1 MKLIFPV
8 LIGALLCSCKREQYP
23 IPIGEGDPI
32 APLTAAASGTAVK
45 ATDAARSAVRVNST
59 SQSWNPAQPWEKNPP
74 NSLRSLGIIV
84 KPGQVLTSAEMVA
97 DATYLELE
105 LIDGSKTA
113 EAKTIAVDYEANLAL
128 LTLKSEADSA
138 AFFESTTP
146 IVLAKAPTIGDTL
159 QVLQIEDNGT
169 PLMTEGKLQTVDVS
183 ASFLTGQA
191 FLGYLVKAS
200 MQSAASSFSLP
211 VIHDGDLAG
220 ILVSYDNEDQIS
232 DVLSV
237 DVIQRFLA
245 DAAEGDYAGFP
256 SLGISIS
263 TTIDPIFRNFLKLT
277 PTQGGIFV
285 SKVRP
290 SGAAEKAGVK
300 QGDVILAVDSFE
312 IDPLG
317 YYQHPNYGSV
327 FWGHLIKGE
336 KSAGD
341 TVKLSILRNGEPQEI
356 TATLTRDDP
365 RDVLVPHYQFDRA
378 PNFLVKG
385 GLIFQELNRPLLEAY
400 GEEWTSRAPLNL
412 LDAYENPDKYEDKFD
427 RIVFLSGSIPT
438 PATIGYESLRNL
450 IVKKVNDVEIKDM
463 KSLIEAFKKPNADK
477 LHSIE
482 FLDEDFTVHLDES
495 LSSMVDAALLQRGI
509 NSLSRAE

>member
-1 MKLIFPV
+1 MKPYLILLFG
-8 LIGALLCSCKREQYP
+8 ITLCSCKREQY
-23 IPIGEGDPI
+23 
-32 APLTAAASGTAVK
+32 AVPLTTTTEETAIPTAAENTETV
-45 ATDAARSAVRVNST
+45 RSAVRVNST
-59 SQSWNPAQPWEKNPP
+59 SQSWSPAQPWEKNPP
-74 NSLRSLGIIV
+74 TSLRSLGIIV

-128 LTLKSEADSA
+128 LSVKSEADA
-138 AFFESTTP
+138 EAFFANTIP
-146 IVLAKAPTIGDTL
+146 IALASPPNIGDSMGIL
-159 QVLQIEDNGT
+159 QVEDNGT
-169 PLMTEGKLQTVDVS
+169 PLMTEGKLQSVEVS
-183 ASFLTGQA
+183 ASFLTGQS

-211 VIHDGDLAG
+211 VIRNGELAG
-220 ILVSYDNEDQIS
+220 ILLSYDSEDQIS

-237 DVIQRFLA
+237 DVIQHFLA
-245 DAAEGDYAGFP
+245 DAADGDYAGFP
-256 SLGISIS
+256 ALGISIAE
-263 TTIDPIFRNFLKLT
+263 TKDPLFREFLKLT
-277 PTQGGIFV
+277 PEQGGIFI

-290 SGAAEKAGVK
+290 GGSADQAGVK
-300 QGDVILAVDSFE
+300 KGDVLLSADGFP
-312 IDPLG
+312 IDRLG
-317 YYQHPNYGSV
+317 FFKHPNYGSV
-327 FWGHLIKGE
+327 FWGHLVKGE

-341 TVKLSILRNGEPQEI
+341 TIKLSLLRNGEPLEI
-356 TATLTRDDP
+356 NATLNRENP
-365 RDVLVPHYQFDRA
+365 QDVLVPHYQFDRA

-427 RIVFLSGSIPT
+427 RIIFLSGSIPT
-438 PATIGYESLRNL
+438 PATVGYEPLRNL
-450 IVKKVNDVEIKDM
+450 IVKKVNGVEIKDM
-463 KSLIEAFKKPNADK
+463 KTLIEAFKKPNADK

-495 LSSMVDAALLQRGI
+495 LSSMVDSALLQRGL
-509 NSLSRAE
+509 NTLSRAE

>member
-1 MKLIFPV
+1 MKPYLILF
-8 LIGALLCSCKREQYP
+8 LGLALCSCKREKYVVSSGSGASP
-23 IPIGEGDPI
+23 K
-32 APLTAAASGTAVK
+32 PLEKTVDSTETV
-45 ATDAARSAVRVNST
+45 RSAVRVNST
-59 SQSWNPAQPWEKNPP
+59 SQTWSPAQPWEKNPP
-74 NSLRSLGIIV
+74 SSLRSLGIVV

-128 LTLKSEADSA
+128 LSVKSEADSQ
-138 AFFESTTP
+138 AFFSNTTP
-146 IVLAKAPTIGDTL
+146 IALAKPPAIGDNLQIL
-159 QVLQIEDNGT
+159 QVEDNGT
-169 PLMTEGKLQTVDVS
+169 PLMTDGKLQSVEVS
-183 ASFLTGQA
+183 ASFLTGQS

-200 MQSAASSFSLP
+200 MQSAASSYSLP
-211 VIHDGDLAG
+211 VIRNGELAG
-220 ILVSYDNEDQIS
+220 ILLSYDSEDQIS

-237 DVIQRFLA
+237 DVIQHFLA
-245 DAAEGDYAGFP
+245 DAADGDYAGFP
-256 SLGISIS
+256 SLGVSIA

-277 PTQGGIFV
+277 PAQGGIFV

-290 SGAAEKAGVK
+290 NGSADRAGVK
-300 QGDVILAVDSFE
+300 QGDVILAVDGFP
-312 IDPLG
+312 IDALG
-317 YYQHPNYGSV
+317 YFQHPNYGSV
-327 FWGHLIKGE
+327 FWGHLVKGE

-341 TVKLSILRNGEPQEI
+341 AIKLSVLRNGEPQEI
-356 TATLTRDDP
+356 TATLTRDNP
-365 RDVLVPHYQFDRA
+365 QDVLVSHYQFDRA

-412 LDAYENPDKYEDKFD
+412 LDAYENPEKYEDRFD
-427 RIVFLSGSIPT
+427 RIIFLSGSIPT
-438 PATIGYESLRNL
+438 PATVGYESLRNL
-450 IVKKVNDVEIKDM
+450 IVKKVNGVEIKDM

-495 LSSMVDAALLQRGI
+495 ISSMVDAALLQRGL
-509 NSLSRAE
+509 NTLSRAE